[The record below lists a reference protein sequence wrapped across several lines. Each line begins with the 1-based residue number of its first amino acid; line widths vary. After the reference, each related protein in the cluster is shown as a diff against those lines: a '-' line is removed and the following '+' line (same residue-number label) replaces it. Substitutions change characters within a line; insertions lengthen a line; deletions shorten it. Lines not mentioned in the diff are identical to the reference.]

1 MPDPDFRA
9 LCVELLQTADTLLG
23 QGESPANPGERL
35 ILTVHLEALE
45 DCANRAR
52 AALAQP
58 EPVAPTDAA
67 SRVAH
72 YLEQRRLIRGL
83 DPEVINALHAGTD
96 EPRQAALTVSDL
108 ENLARWGTPANNTK
122 GTH

>member
-1 MPDPDFRA
+1 MDKPDYKA
-9 LCVELLQTADTLLG
+9 LCDEL
-23 QGESPANPGERL
+23 
-35 ILTVHLEALE
+35 LEALE
-45 DCANRAR
+45 IQLDDLRSNYRLCVRAR

-58 EPVAPTDAA
+58 EPVAPTDPA

-96 EPRQAALTVSDL
+96 EPRQATLTVSDL
-108 ENLARWGTPANNTK
+108 ETLARYGTPAIAAELEAE
-122 GTH
+122 